1 MWTKARCLA
10 ALDQQIPMEGYSV
23 DVTFHRP
30 LFLPS
35 QVLFYSQQ
43 LEGKQQFSLFNQTAE
58 QAHLE
63 GSIT

>member
-10 ALDQQIPMEGYSV
+10 ALDQQIPTEGYSV